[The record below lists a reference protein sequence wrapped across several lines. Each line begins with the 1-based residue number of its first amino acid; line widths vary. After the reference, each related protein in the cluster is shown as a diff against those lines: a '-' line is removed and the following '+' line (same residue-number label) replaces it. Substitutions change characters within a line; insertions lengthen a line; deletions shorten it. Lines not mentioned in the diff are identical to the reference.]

1 MEFKEAMRVWRRM
14 CEDYEAAECKTC
26 PFDEAYGGFCREFA
40 LTSPSKA
47 EAILV
52 KWAEEHPEKT
62 IADDFFE
69 KHPKALRGTGRMK
82 DTPLTCAYQCGY
94 GRSRDDMCGTSYCAE
109 CWRRPLEVAHND

>member
-1 MEFKEAMRVWRRM
+1 MEFKEAMRAWGRI
-14 CEDYEAAECKTC
+14 CKTDTCESC
-26 PFDEAYGGFCREFA
+26 PMPCAKPSECMTWVMTHTRLADE
-40 LTSPSKA
+40 
-47 EAILV
+47 ILE
-52 KWAEEHPEKT
+52 KWAAEHPEKT

-109 CWRRPLEVAHND
+109 CWRRPLEEVE

>member
-1 MEFKEAMRVWRRM
+1 MEFKKAMRIFNRICKEREM
-14 CEDYEAAECKTC
+14 CEGCALENKCIVLKECDYST
-26 PFDEAYGGFCREFA
+26 
-40 LTSPSKA
+40 A
-47 EAILV
+47 EAILA
-52 KWAEEHPEKT
+52 KWEEEHPEKT

-109 CWRRPLEVAHND
+109 CWRRPLEEAHHD